1 MNDSNRTNTERRI
14 PEFKTI
20 EEAAEFWDTHSSAEF
35 EDEFED
41 ADDIEIVG
49 VIAPGYLPVT
59 LDDDTLEALIEC
71 SVRKDIS
78 LSDMLQGWIEE
89 RLAAERKSA

>member
-1 MNDSNRTNTERRI
+1 MTSSPKQPRDSRI
-14 PEFKTI
+14 PVFQSI
-20 EEAAEFWDTHSSAEF
+20 EEEAEFWDTHDSTEF

-41 ADDIEIVG
+41 ADDVEVVG

-59 LDDDTLEALIEC
+59 LDDATLDALIACADQNEQ
-71 SVRKDIS
+71 S
-78 LSDMLQGWIEE
+78 LSDMLQKWIEE